1 MRVEYDGFGHQIG
14 GGGGEDLS
22 GRWGK
27 DFSGVGE
34 A

>member
-1 MRVEYDGFGHQIG
+1 MRVEYDGFGHQI

>member
-1 MRVEYDGFGHQIG
+1 MMGLVTKSV

-22 GRWGK
+22 GRGGK